1 VKKAVFV
8 VATLFVLLASSSQ
21 GINVALS
28 GTNNASNQTIVDFL
42 TANFPEI
49 ENVTQGDYSN
59 PANIPAGTDVLMI
72 GRALS
77 SGPYGNVA
85 NTATFN
91 ALTIPVVCLTSY
103 VARSTGDRWGWHSGG
118 EAGGSVAGD
127 ETTVTAA
134 GADVFGAAGTYDWW
148 TTGTGTG
155 FNASGSG
162 TVGDGEIL
170 ATIGGNILVAHW
182 KAGETSGMGATFG
195 SDRLLFNIPDVDFD
209 GVPVMPDTAAG
220 QEALI
225 AALKLILGQ
234 DDDKLPYDP
243 TPEDGEPTAGEV
255 FDLNTADVTLG
266 WMAGIDPNPETGY
279 LVDPAIHGY
288 YIYLRAEEPNMVGV
302 DPYDYTI
309 QAHDD
314 DPAVT
319 DPSNEYGPIRLD
331 RGVTYYWQVEQAY
344 PNPADPDNAYPAN
357 DPNNLMG
364 PLWSFTVIP
373 QTVSISTVS
382 PALSAVDAG
391 SDVELSVTA
400 VAAETY
406 QWYKI
411 GDPDEM
417 LTDGDTY
424 SGVTTDTLTISGVQL
439 ADEGLYYCV
448 ASNPL
453 YDASN
458 RETGPGRVMTKRL
471 IIHYP
476 FDEIIEEGGVS
487 LVEDVVGGYDMVLTN
502 DNPLGTL
509 PSLVEDVPGLVTG
522 KGLFFN
528 NSDIDDPNNAW
539 GQYATAGDVD
549 MEAMGNGLTIS
560 FWVKW
565 VGNNGAWQ
573 GIINRRGEWAAAD
586 MMWRIDKDPTSGA
599 ISFEREG
606 DNAGRVAATLVQDD
620 WHHITLTLDTT
631 VTPSRTRMYNNGEQ
645 VATATGFTYGTGVDS
660 EFKLGNNN
668 DGSSTD
674 LFWGILSDVKVYNY
688 ALTVQEVAN
697 EFLAVRTDLPWVCD
711 RDAYGQDSE
720 LMELDVNNDCLIN
733 LEDFAAYAERWMD
746 DRYQFRRPLP

>member
-1 VKKAVFV
+1 MKLSE
-8 VATLFVLLASSSQ
+8 ATGNWWQ
-21 GINVALS
+21 GSEWNL
-28 GTNNASNQTIVDFL
+28 TNTRWSLEVGMPGLQV
-42 TANFPEI
+42 
-49 ENVTQGDYSN
+49 
-59 PANIPAGTDVLMI
+59 PAGTSWTQVWEMDDLVI
-72 GRALS
+72 FQGEEILS
-77 SGPYGNVA
+77 SP
-85 NTATFN
+85 
-91 ALTIPVVCLTSY
+91 
-103 VARSTGDRWGWHSGG
+103 H
-118 EAGGSVAGD
+118 
-127 ETTVTAA
+127 
-134 GADVFGAAGTYDWW
+134 
-148 TTGTGTG
+148 
-155 FNASGSG
+155 
-162 TVGDGEIL
+162 
-170 ATIGGNILVAHW
+170 
-182 KAGETSGMGATFG
+182 
-195 SDRLLFNIPDVDFD
+195 
-209 GVPVMPDTAAG
+209 
-220 QEALI
+220 
-225 AALKLILGQ
+225 
-234 DDDKLPYDP
+234 DP
-243 TPEDGEPTAGEV
+243 TPEDGEPRAGEWV
-255 FDLNTADVTLG
+255 NPTQANVTLG
-266 WMAGIDPNPETGY
+266 WMAGADPAGDYP
-279 LVDPAIHGY
+279 VDPAIHGY
-288 YIYLRAEEPNMVGV
+288 YIYLLAEEPNMVGV
-302 DPYDYTI
+302 LPYDYTI
-309 QAHDD
+309 QAHDE
-314 DPAVT
+314 DPSLT
-319 DPSNEYGPIRLD
+319 DPSNEYGTIRLD

-344 PNPADPDNAYPAN
+344 LNPATPGEPYLHG

-373 QTVSISTVS
+373 QIVSISTVS

>member
-1 VKKAVFV
+1 VKKAVFLA
-8 VATLFVLLASSSQ
+8 ATLLVLLVSSSQ
-21 GINVALS
+21 GVDIALS
-28 GTNNASNQTIVDFL
+28 GVNQERDQPIIDFL
-42 TANFPEI
+42 EANFDVD
-49 ENVTQGDYSN
+49 VTYGNFSN
-59 PANIPAGTDVLMI
+59 PANIPAGTDVFMVA
-72 GRALS
+72 RMATS
-77 SGPYGNVA
+77 SNYA
-85 NTATFN
+85 NAANSATFN
-91 ALTIPVVCLTSY
+91 ALTIPVVCFTSY
-103 VARSTGDRWGWHSGG
+103 VARPADGRWGWHSGAEVRSSTSG
-118 EAGGSVAGD
+118 N
-127 ETTVTAA
+127 ETTVTDA
-134 GADVFGAAGTYDWW
+134 GAALGIGAAGGQDWW
-148 TTGTGTG
+148 TGLGDTTFNAFGSGEVGTGQ
-155 FNASGSG
+155 
-162 TVGDGEIL
+162 IL
-170 ATIGGNILVAHW
+170 AIRGEGNIQVAYW
-182 KAGETSGMGATFG
+182 KAGDTSGTGATFG
-195 SDRLLFNIPDVDFD
+195 SDRLLFNLHDPET
-209 GVPVMPDTAAG
+209 DTQPLLPSTDLGRA
-220 QEALI
+220 ALI
-225 AALKLILGQ
+225 AALNLIMGEL
-234 DDDKLPYDP
+234 DNLPHDP
-243 TPEDGEPTAGEV
+243 TPEDGEPTAGV
-255 FDLNTADVTLG
+255 VYDMNTADVTLG

-288 YIYLRAEEPNMVGV
+288 YIYLLAEEPNMVGV
-302 DPYDYTI
+302 LPYDYTI
-309 QAHDD
+309 QAHDE
-314 DPAVT
+314 DPSLT
-319 DPSNEYGPIRLD
+319 DPSNEYGTIRLD

-344 PNPADPDNAYPAN
+344 LNPATPGEPYLHG

-373 QTVSISTVS
+373 QIVSISTVS